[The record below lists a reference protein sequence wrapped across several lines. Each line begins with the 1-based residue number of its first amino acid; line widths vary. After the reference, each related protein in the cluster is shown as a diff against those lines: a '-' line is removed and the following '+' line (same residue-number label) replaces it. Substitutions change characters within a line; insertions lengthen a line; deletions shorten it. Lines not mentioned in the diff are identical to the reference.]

1 MHQHVVARCSVSQFC
16 SEYDDYLVR
25 LRGLS
30 VSTRKLHRYLVR
42 RFLTLQFPGGNADWS
57 KLGFGDV
64 VDFIKTEF
72 ARLSSR
78 DTQRAWLMI
87 LRSVLRYLAESGRI
101 PPGWE
106 GALPKITSYSQARL
120 PKNVSKE
127 QVRALL
133 AACRGKKRRHARY
146 RALLLL
152 FLRLGL
158 RVQEVANL
166 APSDID
172 WKSGCIRVRCTKTY
186 NDRVLPF
193 PQDVGDA
200 LVAHLR
206 NCREHPTRVFEPL
219 RPPCT
224 EQRCYIHVL
233 NSIRYLFGLAGITER
248 GPHSLR
254 HTAATEMVNSG
265 ASFKDVADVLG
276 HKSIATTFIYAK
288 LDMKSLSEVAL
299 PWPGGAQ

>member
-1 MHQHVVARCSVSQFC
+1 M
-16 SEYDDYLVR
+16 
-25 LRGLS
+25 
-30 VSTRKLHRYLVR
+30 STRKLHRYVVR
-42 RFLTLQFPGGNADWS
+42 RFLTLRFPHANVDWS
-57 KLGFGDV
+57 RLHFSDV
-64 VDFIKTEF
+64 VDFIKAEF

-87 LRSVLRYLAESGRI
+87 LGSVLRHLAGSGRI

-106 GALPKITSYSQARL
+106 GALPKITSYSPARL
-120 PKNVSKE
+120 PNNLSNE

-133 AACRGKKRRHARY
+133 AACRGKKRRYARY

-152 FLRLGL
+152 FLRIGL

-166 APSDID
+166 APCDID
-172 WKSGCIRVRCTKTY
+172 WKNGCIRVRCTKTY

-206 NCREHPTRVFEPL
+206 NCRAHPTRVFEPL

-233 NSIRYLFGLAGITER
+233 NSIRYLFGLAGITDR

-254 HTAATEMVNSG
+254 HTPATEMVNSG
-265 ASFKDVADVLG
+265 ASYKDVADVLG

-288 LDMKSLSEVAL
+288 LEMKSLSEVAL
-299 PWPGGAQ
+299 PWPGGAR

>member
-1 MHQHVVARCSVSQFC
+1 MQLAVTSCSVSQFC
-16 SEYDDYLVR
+16 LEYDDHLDR

-30 VSTRKLHRYLVR
+30 VSTRNLHRYVLR
-42 RFLTLQFPGGNADWS
+42 RFLTLQFPNGNIDWK
-57 KLGFGDV
+57 KLGFGDIV
-64 VDFIKTEF
+64 GFLRGEF

-78 DTQRAWLMI
+78 DTQRAWLMVV
-87 LRSVLRYLAESGRI
+87 RSVLRYLAACGRI
-101 PPGWE
+101 PQSWDA
-106 GALPKITSYSQARL
+106 ALPKITSYSQSRL
-120 PKNVSKE
+120 PKNLTNQ
-127 QVRALL
+127 QVRALFS
-133 AACRGKKRRHARY
+133 ACRGKKRPRARY

-152 FLRLGL
+152 CLRLGL

-166 APSDID
+166 TPGDID
-172 WKSGCIRVRCTKTY
+172 WNNGCIRVRCTKTY

-206 NCREHPTRVFEPL
+206 NCKEHPTKIFEPL

-224 EQRCYIHVL
+224 ARRCYLHAL
-233 NSIRYLFGLAGITER
+233 NSIRYLFALAEITGR
-248 GPHSLR
+248 GSHSLR

-276 HKSIATTFIYAK
+276 HKTIATTLIYAK
-288 LDMKSLSEVAL
+288 LDMKSLREVAL

>member
-1 MHQHVVARCSVSQFC
+1 MHQRVVASCSVSQFC
-16 SEYDDYLVR
+16 SEYDDYLDR

-30 VSTRKLHRYLVR
+30 VSTRKLHRYVVR
-42 RFLTLQFPGGNADWS
+42 RFLTVQFPDGNVDWS
-57 KLGFGDV
+57 KLSFDGV
-64 VDFIKTEF
+64 VDFIKAEF

-87 LRSVLRYLAESGRI
+87 LRSALRYLSESDRI
-101 PPGWE
+101 PQGWE

-120 PKNVSKE
+120 PKHLCKE

-152 FLRLGL
+152 VLRLGL
-158 RVQEVANL
+158 RVQEASNL
-166 APSDID
+166 VPGDID
-172 WKSGCIRVRCTKTY
+172 WKNGYLRVRCTKTY
-186 NDRVLPF
+186 SDRVLPL

-200 LVAHLR
+200 LVTHLR

-224 EQRCYIHVL
+224 AQRCYIHVL
-233 NSIRYLFGLAGITER
+233 NSIRYLFGLAGITDR

-254 HTAATEMVNSG
+254 HTAATAMVNSG
-265 ASFKDVADVLG
+265 ASFKEVADVLG
-276 HKSIATTFIYAK
+276 HRSIATTFIYAK
-288 LDMKSLSEVAL
+288 LDMKSLREVAL
-299 PWPGGAQ
+299 PWPGGAR